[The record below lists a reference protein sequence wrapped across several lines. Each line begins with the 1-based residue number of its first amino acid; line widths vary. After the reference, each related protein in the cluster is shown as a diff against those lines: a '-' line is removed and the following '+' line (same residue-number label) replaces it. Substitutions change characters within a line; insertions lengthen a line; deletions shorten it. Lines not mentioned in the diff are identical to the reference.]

1 MLGHCLRG
9 NKIPGPL
16 YNRFMERLTTKTRD
30 RLWFIWTDVWP
41 VVFLV
46 VGLSCAI
53 ALPFLA
59 VDRWDSEWTV
69 PGLIGSF
76 SATTFAFLIGL
87 AWDRRQRT
95 AEDRKEAL
103 VEEARKLAELDAEQE
118 RRTLEAKRRFGA
130 LALELERLKATIDR
144 TMQQSKYKYFLPDLP
159 TGTWRAAGAPLGTII
174 SNYALMADLS
184 TFYGQ
189 VSELQWRL
197 RFKAQPGVDVEAL
210 NPIIDA
216 LTEQMLK
223 DVDSL
228 LTRVRKQTV
237 DPDVAH
243 IDGAG
248 DDVGALVGR
257 RQLTRAIRAL
267 TTYERELTPTAP
279 ER

>member
-1 MLGHCLRG
+1 
-9 NKIPGPL
+9 
-16 YNRFMERLTTKTRD
+16 MERLTTTTRE

-46 VGLSCAI
+46 VGLACAI

-59 VDRWDSEWTV
+59 VDRWDTEWTV

-118 RRTLEAKRRFGA
+118 ARTLEAKRRFGA

-174 SNYALMADLS
+174 NNYALMADLS

-197 RFKAQPGVDVEAL
+197 RFKAQPGVDAEAL

-248 DDVGALVGR
+248 DDVGSLVGR

-267 TTYERELTPTAP
+267 TTFERELTPTAP

>member
-1 MLGHCLRG
+1 
-9 NKIPGPL
+9 
-16 YNRFMERLTTKTRD
+16 MERLSGTTRD
-30 RLWFIWTDVWP
+30 RLWWIWTDVWP
-41 VVFLV
+41 MIFLV
-46 VGLSCAI
+46 VGLACAI
-53 ALPFLA
+53 TLPFVA
-59 VDRWDSEWTV
+59 VDRWDSEWTI

-103 VEEARKLAELDAEQE
+103 VDEARKLAELDAEQE

-130 LALELERLKATIDR
+130 LALELERLKATIER
-144 TMQQSKYKYFLPDLP
+144 TLQQSKYKYFLPDLP
-159 TGTWRAAGAPLGTII
+159 TGTWQAAGAPLGMIVN
-174 SNYALMADLS
+174 NYALMADLS

-197 RFKAQPGVDVEAL
+197 RFKAQPGVDAEAL

-216 LTEQMLK
+216 LTEQMLN

-228 LTRVRKQTV
+228 LTEVQRQTV
-237 DPDVAH
+237 TPDVAH
-243 IDGAG
+243 VDGAG
-248 DDVGALVGR
+248 DETLGLVGR

-267 TTYERELTPTAP
+267 TTFERELTTTAP
-279 ER
+279 DG